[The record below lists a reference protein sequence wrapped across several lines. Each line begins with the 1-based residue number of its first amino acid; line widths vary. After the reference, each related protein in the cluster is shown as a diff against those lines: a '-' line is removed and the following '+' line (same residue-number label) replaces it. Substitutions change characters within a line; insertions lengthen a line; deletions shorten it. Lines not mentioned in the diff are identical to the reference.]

1 MNNRLIV
8 KSDRLK
14 SCSFTGYWFCTFGL
28 NQLFTMKKFYTLL
41 FFTSLVNLNIF
52 SQTSGPTVYPVTIQ
66 STTVSVLN
74 IRQASAFVI
83 DNNSTKWIGFNSGN
97 VNSFQLIRYN
107 GTQWDTFPAFNAL
120 SATNKVNALAV
131 DANNNLW
138 IGSNMGLTM
147 YNGTSFTTLNTT
159 NSGLVSD
166 TIISLACGNGN
177 IYAGSHRGLSV
188 FNGSSFTNYTT
199 ANGMNSNVIN
209 CITVEN
215 ANAIWLGNQNG
226 LEKFDGSN
234 FTFSYVTANNTADV
248 VNCIYIDAQNN
259 KWLGTNAHGAI
270 KYDNSSFYSMQ
281 QLYPYS
287 VTHEMV
293 GVGYWPPV
301 VKTIC
306 TGPNGGAMFCSSTVN
321 GPAGSAKPSLIGRS
335 YEIVNTQLYTY
346 ASIAPASVYSSF
358 YPIMQHDVGSNKIF
372 WTNFAPS
379 ANRIFLYSYFPVPY
393 SQNGGVPFDETTS
406 NSAFLDIN
414 NVSALITDNSNQHW
428 DDEVSVTKYFV
439 PKQNNSS
446 PLFTSAMW
454 IGGYTNGQ
462 IRTAAMTYRQ
472 NGFDFWPGPLDTTN
486 ASIDNATMNA
496 YDKVWKINRFDIANF
511 IYNWNAGNVQNG
523 TFAPVSAILNW
534 PAQGTGNYSRKM
546 APYVDVNNNG
556 IYDPIHDGDYPLIKG
571 DQMIWSVFNDNA
583 NRHTETGSINNLGI
597 EIHASAYAFTC
608 PGITDSNVVLNNTT
622 FYNYQIFNRSTNR
635 YDSTYISLWEDA
647 DLGNYQD
654 DYVGCDVM
662 NDFGY
667 IYNADNYDEDFS
679 TNTGYHSNLPVF
691 ACNILSG
698 PIADAGDGIDNNHNC
713 QIDEPGEK
721 CLMSG
726 YTYYN
731 NTGDPM
737 NGNPPSATG
746 YNAYYNLMAS
756 RWENGTPMTYGN
768 QGLTTGGAVCKYLY
782 PGNSDPYGFGLGGN
796 CNNPVAPPFGGWT
809 EIQAGNA
816 EGDRRFMV
824 NVGKFTMQPGSM
836 SELDYAL
843 VFTQDSANCD
853 SNNLCVINSAV
864 KDNQRVKRWFN
875 TNTYP
880 SCLNL
885 SNVGIAK
892 NIAPQLNLTLYP
904 NPANT
909 NVYVEFATAQKN
921 VTIEVFDMLGNIVQG
936 LQYNEMGK
944 YAIIPV
950 SVLQSG
956 VYLVKIQSAE
966 GTANKKFIK
975 E

>member
-1 MNNRLIV
+1 
-8 KSDRLK
+8 
-14 SCSFTGYWFCTFGL
+14 
-28 NQLFTMKKFYTLL
+28 MKKFYTLL
-41 FFTSLVNLNIF
+41 FFTSVVNLNVF
-52 SQTSGPTVYPVTIQ
+52 SQTQGVTNYPVTIP
-66 STTVSVLN
+66 STTVTIFNVAG
-74 IRQASAFVI
+74 RSAFVI
-83 DNNSTKWIGFNSGN
+83 DNNGNKWIGLNLGN
-97 VNSFQLIRYN
+97 ANSFQLMRYN
-107 GTQWDTFPAFNAL
+107 GTQWDTFPAFRAL
-120 SATNKVNALAV
+120 LTTNKVHALAV

-138 IGSNMGLTM
+138 IGSNIGLTM
-147 YNGTSFTTLNTT
+147 YNGTSFTTLNTS

-177 IYAGSHRGLSV
+177 VYAGSNRGLSV
-188 FNGSSFTNYTT
+188 YNGSSFTNYTT
-199 ANGMNSNVIN
+199 ANGMNSNVVN
-209 CITVEN
+209 CITIEN
-215 ANAIWLGNQNG
+215 ANTIWLGNPNG
-226 LEKFDGSN
+226 LDKFNGSN
-234 FTFSYVTANNTADV
+234 FTFSYVTANSTTDAV
-248 VNCIYIDAQNN
+248 YCIYVDAQGI
-259 KWLGTNAHGAI
+259 KWIGTNAHGII
-270 KYDNSSFYSMQ
+270 KYDNSNFYTMQ
-281 QLYPYS
+281 QLFPS
-287 VTHEMV
+287 VNEQEAL
-293 GVGYWPPV
+293 GVGLWPTV

-306 TGPNGGAMFCSSTVN
+306 KGPSGGVLFCSPTNNTPGVQ
-321 GPAGSAKPSLIGRS
+321 KPPFIGRT
-335 YEIVNTQLYTY
+335 YEITGTQLYTY
-346 ASIAPASVYSSF
+346 MSIAPSTTTTTGNQYM
-358 YPIMQHDVGSNKIF
+358 MQHDVGSNKIF
-372 WTNFAPS
+372 VVSPS
-379 ANRIFLYSYFPVPY
+379 GNPVLTSYDPIPYWNVFGGFPADQTTAN
-393 SQNGGVPFDETTS
+393 T
-406 NSAFLDIN
+406 AFLDIN
-414 NVSALITDNSNQHW
+414 NVACLITDNSNQHW
-428 DDEVSVTKYFV
+428 DDAVSVTKYFV
-439 PKQNNSS
+439 PKQNNTS

-472 NGFDFWPGPLDTTN
+472 NGVDFWPGPLDTTN

-583 NRHTETGSINNLGI
+583 NRHTETGSTNNLGI
-597 EIHASAYAFTC
+597 EVHASAYAFTC
-608 PGITDSNVVLNNTT
+608 PGIADSNAVLNNTT
-622 FYNYQIFNRSTNR
+622 FYNYQIFNRSTNT
-635 YDSTYISLWEDA
+635 YDSTYISLWEDT

-667 IYNADNYDEDFS
+667 TYNGDSYDDDVYP
-679 TNTGYHSNLPVF
+679 NTGYHSNLPVF

-698 PIADAGDGIDNNHNC
+698 PMADAGDGIDNNHNC
-713 QIDEPGEK
+713 QVDEAGER
-721 CLMSG
+721 CMMNG
-726 YTYYN
+726 FIYYN
-731 NTGDPM
+731 YVPSPI
-737 NGNPPSATG
+737 GNPYPYG
-746 YNAYYNLMAS
+746 YNEYYNLMTS
-756 RWENGTPMTYGN
+756 KWYNGSPMTYGG
-768 QGLTTGGAVCKYLY
+768 QGLTAGGQTCKYMY
-782 PGNSDPYGFGLGGN
+782 PGNTDPYGFGLGTINCTGPLTLPTGN
-796 CNNPVAPPFGGWT
+796 YGATGWT
-809 EIQAGNA
+809 EKQAGNA
-816 EGDRRFMV
+816 PGDRRMLV
-824 NVGKFTMQPGSM
+824 NIGKFTMQPGGM

-853 SNNLCVINSAV
+853 TNSTCLITSAT

-875 TNTYP
+875 TNTFP

-892 NIAPQLNLTLYP
+892 NVAPQLNLTLYP

-909 NVYVEFATAQKN
+909 NVYVEFASAQKN